1 MKLSRAMR
9 FGRRGLKDVMKT
21 VSLALHAQLPEA
33 TPFAARVAEI
43 PGVTEVPAFG
53 SNPGRLKMMLYAPPV
68 APRPGAPLIVVLH
81 GCGQD
86 AAGFAVEAGW
96 LALAD
101 QLGMPVLMP
110 AQTRE
115 NNQGGCFNWFRPAD
129 TRRGRG
135 EAVSIRQMVTTA
147 ATGFR
152 SDPKRIFVAGLS
164 AGGGMASALLASY
177 PDVFAAGAV
186 VAGLPVGAAED
197 MGQAFARM
205 AQAGP
210 ALSDQEWAAKARER
224 GPAGYAGP
232 WPRLSVWRGRADHT
246 VNPANAELL
255 AQQWTALHRLAPTSW
270 TETEP
275 APGARRRVWGLPE
288 APVVEMWTLAGL
300 AHAWPIGEDDQG
312 KTAQWVRESPVSA
325 TSRIARFWKLGR
337 G

>member
-9 FGRRGLKDVMKT
+9 LGRRGLEDAMRAASK
-21 VSLALHAQLPEA
+21 ALHARPPDP
-33 TPFAARVAEI
+33 TPFAARAAQV
-43 PGVTEVPAFG
+43 PGVMEVPAFG
-53 SNPGRLKMMLYAPPV
+53 SNPGRLKMMLYAPPA
-68 APRPGAPLIVVLH
+68 APRPGAPLVVVLH

-86 AAGFAVEAGW
+86 AAGFAVESGW

-101 QLGMPVLMP
+101 RLGLPVVLP

-135 EAVSIRQMVTTA
+135 EAVSIRQMVTEA
-147 ATGFR
+147 AAGFR
-152 SDPKRIFVAGLS
+152 SDPRRIFVAGLS
-164 AGGGMASALLASY
+164 AGGSMAAALLAAY

-186 VAGLPVGAAED
+186 VAGLPVGTADD

-210 ALSDQEWAAKARER
+210 ALSDAAWAEKARES
-224 GPAGYAGP
+224 GPASFKGP
-232 WPRLSVWRGRADHT
+232 WPRLSIWRGDADHT
-246 VNPANAELL
+246 VNPANSELL
-255 AQQWTALHRLAPTSW
+255 AQQWTALHRLAHPSW

-275 APGARRRVWGLPE
+275 VAGARRRVWGLPE
-288 APVVEMWTLAGL
+288 DPVVEMWTLSGL
-300 AHAWPIGEDDQG
+300 PHAWPIGVGDEG
-312 KTAQWVRESPVSA
+312 KTSQWVREARVSA
-325 TSRIARFWKLGR
+325 TGEIARFWKLTG